1 MRGPKLRDPLPRLN
15 SPLLPVPMS
24 TLHDARREIE
34 PPPLLLRRL
43 APSGPGSCRRG
54 TTGPFARPQQLRLG
68 MRAPWEGLP
77 QDTLSIEFKSWVERV
92 LKGLEFGTSQGSYWV
107 DDHVNNGGCLPLI
120 WTLIPDPSGIAI
132 KSASFWRQNG
142 LF

>member
-1 MRGPKLRDPLPRLN
+1 
-15 SPLLPVPMS
+15 
-24 TLHDARREIE
+24 
-34 PPPLLLRRL
+34 
-43 APSGPGSCRRG
+43 
-54 TTGPFARPQQLRLG
+54 